1 MTVSSIRATFI
12 GMSRTVL
19 SMLAAAAEAFPDR
32 AYALRKTE
40 SGWFSRSYSELRDDA
55 ITLACS
61 LKPYGIGPGDTAV
74 VLAEGSPEWITAE
87 FATIYLGAMSV
98 PLSIRLV
105 PEELPYRMN
114 HSEAKCLFVS
124 RNTVDTVLAAAPGFE
139 RRDLLVVF
147 LDDDTESIQRV
158 EALGEKSGIREVL
171 SLGELLE
178 TGRIAAPAERAAFVA
193 RETQAREDEVV
204 TISYTSGTTGNPKG
218 IMLTH
223 CNYFVNCED
232 SVQMFEVPY
241 DFQTLLVLP
250 CDHSFAHTVGIYASL
265 KRGFSLYFVDARGGP
280 MGMLRN
286 IPTNLIETSP
296 HFLLSV
302 PALTANMMK
311 KMISGVRAKG
321 PLISAIFERGLEA
334 GIRYHGNLFHRP
346 SLGTRLRAL
355 PAYLLAKLLIFG
367 KLRMAFGANIEYC
380 VGGGALLDLQQQ
392 EFFRAIGVPV
402 YQGYGL
408 TEAAPVVS
416 SNNPRECKLGT
427 AGRPAPSVEVRIVR
441 EDGSACAPN
450 ERGEVVVRGENVMA
464 GYFKNP
470 EATAEAMRA
479 GVLHTGDLGFL
490 DQDGFLSVVGR
501 VKALLISSDGE
512 KYSPEEIEATIA
524 AESPLVAQVMLYNDH
539 CRYTSALIVPEIDEI
554 RRRRAEFT
562 PERLLNELSEA
573 ITIFRKDP
581 AFKTRFPG
589 QWVPT
594 TFQVVT
600 EAWSVEN
607 RLLNS
612 TSKLVRHKVAEH
624 HSDLIEYMY
633 TDEGSTWHNHG
644 NIDACRVVL
653 G

>member
-1 MTVSSIRATFI
+1 
-12 GMSRTVL
+12 
-19 SMLAAAAEAFPDR
+19 MLATAAGAFPDR
-32 AYALRKTE
+32 PYALRKTE
-40 SGWFSRSYSELRDDA
+40 SGWFSRSYAELRDDA
-55 ITLACS
+55 ITLACA
-61 LKPYGIGPGDTAV
+61 LAPYGVGPGDTAV

-105 PEELPYRMN
+105 AEELPYRMN

-124 RNTVDTVLAAAPGFE
+124 RNTVDTVLAAAPAFE
-139 RRDLLVVF
+139 RHDLLVVF
-147 LDDDTESIQRV
+147 LDDDHESIQRV
-158 EALGEKSGIREVL
+158 TAVADKLGVHEVL
-171 SLGELLE
+171 ALSQLLKLG
-178 TGRIAAPAERAAFVA
+178 RNIAPEIRAKLVA
-193 RETQAREDEVV
+193 RETEADENDVV

-223 CNYFVNCED
+223 RNYYVNCED

-241 DFQTLLVLP
+241 NFQTLLVLP

-286 IPTNLIETSP
+286 IPVNLVEAAP
-296 HFLLSV
+296 NFLLSV

-311 KMISGVRAKG
+311 KMSAGVRAKG
-321 PLISAIFERGLEA
+321 PVISAVFERGVAA
-334 GIRYHGNLFHRP
+334 GIRYHGNGFHRP
-346 SLGTRLRAL
+346 SVLTRLAAL
-355 PAYLLAKLLIFG
+355 PAYLLARLLIFG
-367 KLRMAFGANIEYC
+367 KLRSAFGPRIEYC

-416 SNNPRECKLGT
+416 SNTPRACKLGT
-427 AGRPAPSVEVRIVR
+427 AGRPAPSVEVRVVR
-441 EDGSACAPN
+441 EDDSECAPG
-450 ERGEVVVRGENVMA
+450 EQGEVVVRGENIMA

-470 EATAEAMRA
+470 EATAEAMRG

-490 DQDGFLSVVGR
+490 DEDGFLSVVGR

-524 AESPLVAQVMLYNDH
+524 AESALVSQVMLYNDH
-539 CRYTSALIVPEIDEI
+539 CRFTSALIVPEQDEL
-554 RRRRAEFT
+554 RRRSSELSPEELLRELSQAVTMFRTNAEFK
-562 PERLLNELSEA
+562 R
-573 ITIFRKDP
+573 
-581 AFKTRFPG
+581 RFPA
-589 QWVPT
+589 QWVPS
-594 TFQVVT
+594 TFQVIT
-600 EAWSVEN
+600 EPWSLDN

-624 HSDLIEYMY
+624 HRDLIEYMY
-633 TDEGSTWHNHG
+633 SDEGASWDNPR
-644 NIDACRVVL
+644 NIQACRELL

>member
-1 MTVSSIRATFI
+1 M
-12 GMSRTVL
+12 L
-19 SMLAAAAEAFPDR
+19 STAAEAFPDR
-32 AYALRKTE
+32 PYALRKTE

-55 ITLACS
+55 VTLACS
-61 LKPYGIGPGDTAV
+61 LKPYGIGTGDTAV
-74 VLAEGSPEWITAE
+74 VLAEGSPEWIIAE

-124 RNTVDTVLAAAPGFE
+124 RNTVDTVLSAAPLFN

-147 LDDDTESIQRV
+147 LDDDIDSMKRI
-158 EALGEKSGIREVL
+158 EALGDSAGVRKVL
-171 SLGELLE
+171 SLSSLLE
-178 TGRIAAPAERAAFVA
+178 TGRSTEPEQRSAFIA
-193 RETQAREDEVV
+193 RETEADEDEVV

-223 CNYFVNCED
+223 RNYFVNCED

-241 DFQTLLVLP
+241 SFQTLLVLP

-286 IPTNLIETSP
+286 IPANLIESSP

-302 PALTANMMK
+302 PALTGNMMK

-321 PLISAIFERGLEA
+321 PVITAIFERGLAA
-334 GIRYHGNLFHRP
+334 GIRYHGNGFHRP
-346 SLGTRLRAL
+346 SLGTRLGAL
-355 PAYLLAKLLIFG
+355 PAYLLARLLIFG
-367 KLRMAFGANIEYC
+367 KLRTVFGPNIEYC

-427 AGRPAPSVEVRIVR
+427 AGRPAPSVEVRVVR
-441 EDGSACAPN
+441 DDGSECDPK

-470 EATAEAMRA
+470 EATAEALRG

-490 DQDGFLSVVGR
+490 DEDGFLSVVGR

-539 CRYTSALIVPEIDEI
+539 CRYTGALIVPELDEI
-554 RRRRAEFT
+554 RRRQSEFT
-562 PERLLNELSEA
+562 PDKLLKEISEA
-573 ITIFRKDP
+573 ITIFRTDP
-581 AFKTRFPG
+581 QFKSRFPG

-594 TFQVVT
+594 TFQVLT

-624 HSDLIEYMY
+624 HSKLIEYMY
-633 TDEGSTWHNHG
+633 SDEGSTWNNQR
-644 NIDACRVVL
+644 NIDACRAML
-653 G
+653 N

>member
-1 MTVSSIRATFI
+1 
-12 GMSRTVL
+12 
-19 SMLAAAAEAFPDR
+19 MLATAAEAFPDR

-61 LKPYGIGPGDTAV
+61 LKPYGIGAGDTAV
-74 VLAEGSPEWITAE
+74 VLAEGSPEWIMAE

-124 RNTVDTVLAAAPGFE
+124 RNTVDTVLSAAPLFE
-139 RRDLLVVF
+139 RDDLLVVF
-147 LDDDTESIQRV
+147 LDDDIESMRRV
-158 EALGEKSGIREVL
+158 KALDAAAGIRDVL
-171 SLGELLE
+171 GLSTLLE
-178 TGRIAAPAERAAFVA
+178 AGRSVGPERRAALVA
-193 RETQAREDEVV
+193 RETEANEDEVV

-223 CNYFVNCED
+223 RNYFVNCED

-286 IPTNLIETSP
+286 IPANLIESSP
-296 HFLLSV
+296 NFLLSV
-302 PALTANMMK
+302 PALTGNMMK

-321 PLISAIFERGLEA
+321 SLITAIFERGLEA
-334 GIRYHGNLFHRP
+334 GIRYHGNGYHTP
-346 SLGTRLRAL
+346 SLSTRLGAL
-355 PAYLLAKLLIFG
+355 PAYLLARMLIFR
-367 KLRMAFGANIEYC
+367 KLRAAFGPDIEYC

-427 AGRPAPSVEVRIVR
+427 AGRPAPSVEVRVIR
-441 EDGSACAPN
+441 DDGSECRPN

-470 EATAEAMRA
+470 EATAEAMRG

-490 DQDGFLSVVGR
+490 DEDGFLSVVGR

-524 AESPLVAQVMLYNDH
+524 AESPLVSQVMLYNDH
-539 CRYTSALIVPEIDEI
+539 CRYTSALIVPEMDEI
-554 RRRRAEFT
+554 KRRQVELTADT
-562 PERLLNELSEA
+562 LLQELSQA
-573 ITIFRKDP
+573 ITIFRTEP
-581 AFKTRFPG
+581 EFKSRFPG

-600 EAWSVEN
+600 EAWSLEN

-633 TDEGSTWHNHG
+633 SDSGSTWN
-644 NIDACRVVL
+644 NERNREACRTIL